1 MKKKEEQPVRVLQVL
16 GGTGLGGAES
26 RVMDLYRSIDRTR
39 VQFDFAVHTTQKGFF
54 DDEIRELGG
63 EIYSFPRF
71 KVYNWVT
78 YRESWR
84 RFFQKHPEYVCVH
97 GHMTSTASIY
107 LAEAGRAGIVCTA
120 AHARSAG
127 TDSGIKGWVTRFLR
141 KNLKKKA
148 DVCLAC
154 SELAGRAVFGEKAW
168 RDGLVHVVPNAIE
181 VIKYVYNPAMR
192 EKLRCELGVSDC
204 FVVGHVGRFNPVK
217 NHPFLLDVF
226 YEIKKQREDAF
237 LLLIGEGGCM
247 EAAKEKAVALGIE
260 KSVLFAGSRSDAA
273 AFYQAMDFMVFPSL
287 YEGLP
292 GTILEAQAAG
302 LPCLISDTI
311 TNEVMLTGLVE
322 AMSLKQSAKE
332 WADRVVATLQENRN
346 ERRSYLKEIRTA
358 GFDVKKQAQQWEIF
372 YRTGEGEG
380 LWK

>member
-1 MKKKEEQPVRVLQVL
+1 
-16 GGTGLGGAES
+16 
-26 RVMDLYRSIDRTR
+26 
-39 VQFDFAVHTTQKGFF
+39 
-54 DDEIRELGG
+54 
-63 EIYSFPRF
+63 
-71 KVYNWVT
+71 
-78 YRESWR
+78 
-84 RFFQKHPEYVCVH
+84 
-97 GHMTSTASIY
+97 
-107 LAEAGRAGIVCTA
+107 
-120 AHARSAG
+120 
-127 TDSGIKGWVTRFLR
+127 
-141 KNLKKKA
+141 
-148 DVCLAC
+148 
-154 SELAGRAVFGEKAW
+154 
-168 RDGLVHVVPNAIE
+168 
-181 VIKYVYNPAMR
+181 
-192 EKLRCELGVSDC
+192 
-204 FVVGHVGRFNPVK
+204 
-217 NHPFLLDVF
+217 
-226 YEIKKQREDAF
+226 
-237 LLLIGEGGCM
+237 M